1 MQSNGRAMGLGFG
14 TTAVLFAL
22 GAVAVELTDVTATFV
37 GGFAGLLGGLVAGY
51 VSKADPVTG
60 AEDGGVASAFGAIFA
75 LPILAFFGV
84 LAGELF
90 GPADSFLFVSLEG
103 VETTF
108 ALLTVVL
115 SLIAT
120 AAMLGVV
127 GGAIGAVVGGKRVSG
142 GPESTA

>member
-1 MQSNGRAMGLGFG
+1 MHTNERAMGLGFG

-51 VSKADPVTG
+51 ASKARPTTG

-75 LPILAFFGV
+75 LPVLAFFGV

-90 GPADSFLFVSLEG
+90 GPADRFLFVSLAG
-103 VETTF
+103 VETTL

-115 SLIAT
+115 ALIAT
-120 AAMLGVV
+120 AAVLGAV
-127 GGAIGAVVGGKRVSG
+127 GGAVGAAIGGRGVPG
-142 GPESTA
+142 GPESAA